1 MNSYAHELKAR
12 REQARLT
19 AKTLAER
26 IERSQTFVTDFELKK
41 KANPPEPEMMR
52 RLAQVLNWSEDEQLR
67 AWGYELGK
75 EQANRGNPF
84 PPSDPRW
91 TLIIKLQRIDIKE
104 PGADFVVKAMGQL
117 LDLYLTEE
125 ELFIEPIGNASN
137 SLDVSTHAGEDSI
150 NR

>member
-1 MNSYAHELKAR
+1 
-12 REQARLT
+12 
-19 AKTLAER
+19 LAER

-67 AWGYELGK
+67 SWGYELSAS
-75 EQANRGNPF
+75 EAANRGATRSRRAIPAG
-84 PPSDPRW
+84 
-91 TLIIKLQRIDIKE
+91 TLIVKLQRIDIKE

-125 ELFIEPIGNASN
+125 ELFIEPMGNATIPLTCPHMRAKIRS
-137 SLDVSTHAGEDSI
+137 D
-150 NR
+150 R